1 MVFGVAHP
9 YLFYPVK
16 RVDIKGKETLTIGG
30 KHYII
35 LSGIRNYPRGYCDSD
50 QACVFESM
58 VYQQLVY
65 EAMTSQ

>member
-1 MVFGVAHP
+1 M
-9 YLFYPVK
+9 K

-30 KHYII
+30 KHCIVV
-35 LSGIRNYPRGYCDSD
+35 SGIRNYPRGYCDSD
-50 QACVFESM
+50 QACVLENM